1 MPEEAQETFSDLR
14 ENTEVFLNN
23 VLKRA
28 QENLSKEFK
37 KMFEQQR
44 QEIEI
49 LKSRLNALELLE
61 ERRSFNDDM
70 EVKA

>member
-1 MPEEAQETFSDLR
+1 MPEEAKETFSDLR

>member
-14 ENTEVFLNN
+14 ENTEIFLNN

-37 KMFEQQR
+37 KMFDQ
-44 QEIEI
+44 
-49 LKSRLNALELLE
+49 

>member
-1 MPEEAQETFSDLR
+1 MPEENFSQHNLR
-14 ENTEVFLNN
+14 ENTEIFLNN

-37 KMFEQQR
+37 KKFEQQR

-61 ERRSFNDDM
+61 ERRAFND
-70 EVKA
+70 EVEEY

>member
-1 MPEEAQETFSDLR
+1 MTEEDFSQHNLR
-14 ENTEVFLNN
+14 ENTEIFLNN

-28 QENLSKEFK
+28 QENLSKEFRK
-37 KMFEQQR
+37 KFDQQR

-61 ERRSFNDDM
+61 ERRAFND
-70 EVKA
+70 EVEEY

>member
-1 MPEEAQETFSDLR
+1 MHEENFSQHNLR
-14 ENTEVFLNN
+14 ENTEIFLNN

-37 KMFEQQR
+37 KKFEQQR

-61 ERRSFNDDM
+61 ERRAFND
-70 EVKA
+70 EVEEY

>member
-1 MPEEAQETFSDLR
+1 MTEENFSQHNLR
-14 ENTEVFLNN
+14 ENTEIFLNN

-37 KMFEQQR
+37 KKFEQQR

-61 ERRSFNDDM
+61 ERRAFND
-70 EVKA
+70 EVEEY

>member
-1 MPEEAQETFSDLR
+1 MTEEDFSQHNLR
-14 ENTEVFLNN
+14 ENTEIFLNN

-61 ERRSFNDDM
+61 ERRAFND
-70 EVKA
+70 EVEEY

>member
-1 MPEEAQETFSDLR
+1 MTEEDFSQHNLR
-14 ENTEVFLNN
+14 ENTEIFLNN

>member
-1 MPEEAQETFSDLR
+1 MTEEDFSQHNLR
-14 ENTEVFLNN
+14 ENTEIFLNN

-37 KMFEQQR
+37 KKFEQQR

-61 ERRSFNDDM
+61 ERRAFND
-70 EVKA
+70 EVEEY

>member
-14 ENTEVFLNN
+14 ENTEIFLNN
-23 VLKRA
+23 VLKRV

>member
-1 MPEEAQETFSDLR
+1 MTEEAKETFSDLR

>member
-1 MPEEAQETFSDLR
+1 MTEEDFSQHNLR

-28 QENLSKEFK
+28 QENLGKEFK
-37 KMFEQQR
+37 TIFDQQR

-49 LKSRLNALELLE
+49 LKSRVHALELLE

>member
-1 MPEEAQETFSDLR
+1 MTEEDFSQHNLR
-14 ENTEVFLNN
+14 ENTEIFLNN

-61 ERRSFNDDM
+61 DRRSFNDDM